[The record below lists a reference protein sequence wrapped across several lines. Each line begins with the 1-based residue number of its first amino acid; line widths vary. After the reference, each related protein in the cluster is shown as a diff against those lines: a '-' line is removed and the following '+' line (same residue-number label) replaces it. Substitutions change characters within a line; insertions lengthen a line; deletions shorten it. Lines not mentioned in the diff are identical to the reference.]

1 MSDKNNNNQMIK
13 IYKAMYNNNQIV
25 SKFGNQ
31 MNNNN
36 FNDNIMNNM
45 NNHNMNNNLNNN
57 MDNNLNSI
65 CNYNMN
71 NNNINRMNNNKIN
84 NMNNNNGNSMNYN
97 NSINNKMNNF
107 MNNNMNISNCMNQHI
122 NMEMNNCKNMNNM
135 DENIYPY
142 NYMNNMNQN
151 NMQNINDN
159 NMNQN
164 NIQNINNNNIMNQNN
179 MQNINYINNLNQN
192 NFQNMNNMNQNNFQN
207 MNFDNNMNNM
217 YQNNMQNINNMN
229 QNNMQNMNNM
239 NQNNMQNINYNNNMN
254 QNNIQY
260 MNYNNNMNQNNIQN
274 INNNNNM
281 NQNNMQNINNNNN
294 MNQNNIQNMNNMN
307 QNNIQNMNNM
317 NQNNIQNINDNNNMN
332 QNNIQNI
339 NGNNNMNQNNFQNIN
354 HNNNNMNQNNMQNM
368 NFDNNMNNMNQNN
381 IQNMNGNNI
390 MNQNIYGN
398 FNIMN
403 ENNRNGNDIINNN
416 MNNMQFNQIMS
427 YNDYNNT
434 NMINNNM
441 NNNNN
446 NIFEINNNTGQQFQ
460 NLCKEFNYNSN
471 NISILNITYKLNII
485 YFDKDLKNNVENNN
499 NCSFFKR
506 NVKGTF
512 YGCHNF
518 ELFQYVV
525 EKIKDSGKE
534 FVLISSGSSSRDI
547 FNYCSNIEEIKYYF
561 IYCFNLNEYIN
572 LNQIYPKLIGVYNN
586 FDSLKMNLLSLPP
599 VKNDFIKSSN
609 LIFFEDY
616 NRIYIKLHYEIIR
629 KYLIYKL
636 LKSRNNEMK
645 FKQFIQ
651 NKNPYYLEIGN
662 QLFNEDKD
670 EIINYFKKNTE
681 ENEELIKKVINCS
694 HDIKN
699 YISNYTFESFYY
711 KYLNKFLREGNF
723 DCFRILSSHISIII
737 YHLYDLRKNNIQ
749 NHDFSILFRNM
760 YISPEEFELYNNS
773 INKII
778 CYPSFTST
786 SLNDNTFIPN
796 KNNTNEQFVKLLIE
810 QNNSKSV
817 VSIKEFS
824 VNKNENEYLFLP
836 FSFFK
841 IINVEKKKGT
851 QEEPHIINLRALNS
865 EEPIE
870 EMILHFMENET
881 DSLDLEGLD
890 MLVLSNCET
899 KITINRK
906 LLTNK

>member
-151 NMQNINDN
+151 NMQNINNN

-217 YQNNMQNINNMN
+217 YQNNIQNINNMN

-239 NQNNMQNINYNNNMN
+239 NQNNMQNINDNNNMN
-254 QNNIQY
+254 QNNIQN

-274 INNNNNM
+274 INGNNNM
-281 NQNNMQNINNNNN
+281 NQNNMQNINNN
-294 MNQNNIQNMNNMN
+294 NNMN

-354 HNNNNMNQNNMQNM
+354 HNNNMNQNNIQNM

-403 ENNRNGNDIINNN
+403 ENNRNGNGIINNN